1 MIKKR
6 ALKVASV
13 FEEVVTEE
21 EFARL
26 TRQGI
31 SNVVENITRYCHTIG
46 NRCFILHI
54 D

>member
-1 MIKKR
+1 MVFMIKKR

-26 TRQGI
+26 TR
-31 SNVVENITRYCHTIG
+31 
-46 NRCFILHI
+46 
-54 D
+54 